1 MFGEWLRD
9 HTHWLVDPI
18 ARALRRLGI
27 SPNWITVLGLAA
39 NVLVALLITR
49 GYLRLGGVLTILANL
64 FDAFDGALARVSG
77 QTSSFGAF
85 LDSTLDRFSE
95 AVVYLGLLIY
105 FGQRGGRTEIILIY
119 ATVVGSLMV
128 SYTRARAEGLGLECK
143 VGLLTRAERVCLLI
157 VGLVA
162 GVMPWMLGVLAVL
175 TNLTVVQ
182 RVVHVRHLTQ
192 RMERHSSVGPER
204 G

>member
-9 HTHWLVDPI
+9 HTHWVVEPI

-27 SPNWITVLGLAA
+27 SPNSITVLGLAS
-39 NVLVALLITR
+39 NVVVAVFVAR
-49 GYLRLGGVLTILANL
+49 GYLRLGGILAILANL
-64 FDAFDGALARVSG
+64 LDAFDGALARVSG
-77 QTSSFGAF
+77 RTSSFGAF

-105 FGQRGGRTEIILIY
+105 FGLRGGRMEIILIY

-157 VGLVA
+157 IGLVA
-162 GVMPWMLGVLAVL
+162 GVVPWVLWILAVL

-182 RVVHVRHLTQ
+182 RIVHVRRLTQ
-192 RMERHSSVGPER
+192 RIERDARVGVE
-204 G
+204 GG